1 MFSRL
6 KDTSHTIRI
15 EKRFNIMTTKDQYA
29 FIHGCYCPSRFNDTD
44 DAVVVKRYKVLPDGT
59 RIPEMKVHENVQ
71 RSYWLTKPAYR
82 KHDDGKLEYEYLN
95 RLDHHRSNQRQLV
108 KNIQRKLGMMPNR
121 QTQLRQL
128 CNSPYIYGVDK
139 DITCIVND
147 NYKKGFPDVE
157 PFDAEVG
164 CMDTETNVVDGSGD
178 LIIMSFYH
186 GNKAIVAIHE
196 SWVTDKRT
204 GPKEYKE
211 FIDANVPEVAELNI
225 DVEVVFCE
233 TPAECIISV
242 INRAHEW
249 KPDIIGFWNIN
260 FDMPLVMSTLEKEG
274 HDLADIFSDPSV
286 PTQFRYFK
294 YKEGQTS
301 KLTDSGKYM
310 PLAPSQQWHTVLT
323 PASFYFIDPSSTY
336 RCLRRQK
343 SEPSYALDPITRK
356 EVGSGK
362 LKPKG
367 LEHMENAPEGTLKWH
382 YNMQKFHKMWYAAY
396 ALVDVIQPVR
406 MDRKTNDLSKKLP
419 TLSMGSH
426 YKDFNSNPRRL
437 CDQLHQFFLGKGA
450 VVGTTG
456 AEMESP
462 LDKHIPAS
470 KDWIV
475 TLEAPIIED
484 FGLRLLDADYKENPI
499 RKGMRL
505 SKMFIHNADLDI
517 VSTYP
522 ILGMVFNIARETAM
536 FETCKIEGLG
546 YHPYREFGINLT
558 AGKANSMVIGEEV
571 FGLKGFADQLED
583 FEKAHGL
590 ASTRD
595 AIQTECDAKAAE
607 RKQRIKERN
616 QRSLELLEKM
626 EEERNLEEAA

>member
-1 MFSRL
+1 
-6 KDTSHTIRI
+6 
-15 EKRFNIMTTKDQYA
+15 MTTKDQYA
-29 FIHGCYCPSRFNDTD
+29 FIHGCYCPSKDNDTD

-71 RSYWLTKPAYR
+71 RKFWLTKPAYR
-82 KHDDGKLEYEYLN
+82 KAPGKDGKLEYEYLN
-95 RLDHHRSNQRQLV
+95 RLDEYKSNQRMLV
-108 KNIQRKLGMMPNR
+108 RNIQRKLGQMPDKK
-121 QTQLRQL
+121 TQLRQL

-147 NYKKGFPDVE
+147 NYKKAFPQVE

-164 CMDTETNVVDGSGD
+164 CMDTETNVVDGSND

-186 GNKAIVAIHE
+186 GNNAVVAIHD
-196 SWVTDKRT
+196 SWVTDKRET
-204 GPKEYKE
+204 PESYKK
-211 FIDANVPEVAELNI
+211 FIEEVVPEVRDLNI
-225 DVEVVFCE
+225 NVEVVFKE
-233 TPAECIISV
+233 TPAECIIHV

-260 FDMPLVMSTLEKEG
+260 FDMPLLMDTLVKEG

-286 PTQFRYFK
+286 PNKFKYFR
-294 YKEGQTS
+294 YKEGQTT

-343 SEPSYALDPITRK
+343 SEPSYSLDFITTK
-356 EVGSGK
+356 EVGKGK

-367 LEHMENAPEGTLKWH
+367 LEHLKNAPEGTLKWH
-382 YNMQKFHKMWYAAY
+382 YVMQKFYPKWYAAY
-396 ALVDVIQPVR
+396 ALVDVMQPVI

-437 CDQLHQFFLGKGA
+437 CDQLHEFFLGKGA
-450 VVGTTG
+450 VVGSTG

-462 LDKHIPAS
+462 LDKYIPAS

-475 TLEAPIIED
+475 TLEAPVIED
-484 FGLRLLDADYKENPI
+484 FGLRLLDKGFKENPL

-522 ILGMVFNIARETAM
+522 ILGMVFNIARETAL
-536 FETCKIEGLG
+536 FETCRIEGLG
-546 YHPYREFGINLT
+546 YHEYREFGINLT

-571 FGLKGFADQLED
+571 FGLKGFDDLLED
-583 FEKAHGL
+583 FEKAHNL
-590 ASTRD
+590 PSTREANIK
-595 AIQTECDAKAAE
+595 AIDNARDE
-607 RKQRIKERN
+607 RKKDIKERN
-616 QRSLELLEKM
+616 KRSLELLDKI
-626 EEERNLEEAA
+626 AA